1 MNAVLF
7 NVNSLPSVKTGT
19 RARIVNGTTFLP
31 NRHYQPNHAITTIFQ
46 TTMPSTEMKSTIVDV
61 IAAANKIILGKD
73 EQIRLALACLLAR
86 GHLLIEDLPGVGKT
100 TLAHTLA
107 RLLGL
112 QFSRIQF
119 TSDMLPAD
127 VIGISVFDRERSEFK
142 FLPGALFSH
151 VLLADEINRATP
163 KTQSALLE
171 AMEER
176 QVTTEGETRPLPDP
190 FFVIAT
196 QNPSSQIGTF
206 PLPESQLD
214 RFLLRIELGY
224 PDRQAERTLLESGG
238 RREQLP
244 ELAACFSP
252 AQLIPLQKQAAA
264 IHVSSA
270 LLDYVQTLIEATR
283 HSPMFVHGLSPR
295 AALALLAVARA
306 WTFIDNRSMVLPE
319 DVQAVLPSVA
329 CHRLR
334 LANSANHARPEDI
347 AKLIHAIP
355 VT

>member
-1 MNAVLF
+1 MQPALVLSEKQSTLAE
-7 NVNSLPSVKTGT
+7 V
-19 RARIVNGTTFLP
+19 
-31 NRHYQPNHAITTIFQ
+31 IT
-46 TTMPSTEMKSTIVDV
+46 
-61 IAAANKIILGKD
+61 AANQIILGKE

-127 VIGISVFDRERSEFK
+127 VIGISIFDRERSEFK
-142 FLPGALFSH
+142 FLPGALFSQ

-176 QVTTEGETRPLPDP
+176 QVTLDGETRPLPEP

-224 PDRQAERTLLESGG
+224 PDRKAERALLEAGG
-238 RREQLP
+238 RRDQLP
-244 ELAACFSP
+244 ALAACFTPDQLP
-252 AQLIPLQKQAAA
+252 ALQSQAAA
-264 IHVSSA
+264 VHVSPA
-270 LLDYVQTLIEATR
+270 LLDYLQTLIEATR
-283 HSPMFVHGLSPR
+283 NSSLFIHGLSPR

-306 WTFIDNRSMVLPE
+306 WAFIDGRSMVLPE
-319 DVQAVLPSVA
+319 DVQAVLPGVA

-334 LANSANHARPEDI
+334 LVNSASHARPEDI
-347 AKLIHAIP
+347 ARLIHATP
-355 VT
+355 LT

>member
-1 MNAVLF
+1 
-7 NVNSLPSVKTGT
+7 
-19 RARIVNGTTFLP
+19 
-31 NRHYQPNHAITTIFQ
+31 
-46 TTMPSTEMKSTIVDV
+46 MPSTIAEV
-61 IAAANKIILGKD
+61 INAANQIILGKD
-73 EQIRLALACLLAR
+73 TQIRLALACLLAR

-127 VIGISVFDRERSEFK
+127 VIGISIYDRERSDFR
-142 FLPGALFSH
+142 FLPGALFSQ

-176 QVTTEGETRPLPDP
+176 QVTTDGQTRALPEP

-224 PDRQAERTLLESGG
+224 PDHAAERALLEGGG

-244 ELAACFSP
+244 TLAACFTP
-252 AQLIPLQKQAAA
+252 DQLIPLQREAAA
-264 IHVSSA
+264 VHVSPA
-270 LLDYVQTLIEATR
+270 LLDYVQALVEATR
-283 HSPMFVHGLSPR
+283 ASTQFVHGLSPR
-295 AALALLAVARA
+295 AALALLAVARVWA
-306 WTFIDNRSMVLPE
+306 FIDGRAMVLPE
-319 DVQAVLPSVA
+319 DVQAVLPGVA

-334 LANSANHARPEDI
+334 LANSAGHARADDI
-347 AKLIHAIP
+347 VKLIRAVP
-355 VT
+355 VS